1 MHDSGV
7 HVEITFLI
15 IPQTNDGEDEIR
27 GMSQYI
33 KENLGPDVPLHL
45 SRFHPA
51 HKFRHLPPTP
61 IDTLLRAREIAQESG
76 LRYVFVGNVRGE
88 GYEDTV
94 CPGCGEHVVKRSG
107 YDITGWSLDGSN
119 RCTKCGEPIPIVG
132 KRE

>member
-1 MHDSGV
+1 MA
-7 HVEITFLI
+7 
-15 IPQTNDGEDEIR
+15 
-27 GMSQYI
+27 QYI
-33 KENLGPDVPLHL
+33 KGNLGPDVPLHI

-61 IDTLLRAREIAQESG
+61 VDTLFKAREIAQESG

-94 CPGCGEHVVKRSG
+94 CPSCGEHVVKRSG

-119 RCTKCGEPIPIVG
+119 RCTKCGEPVPIVG